1 MTTDLQVRMAGS
13 DDDLRTCLR
22 IRWTVFVEEQG
33 VPPSLEVD
41 EHDREPATVH
51 ALGLY
56 RGVPAGAGRV
66 VPLSET
72 AAKIGRVAVI
82 DDARGR
88 GLGQLILR
96 ALEDEARR
104 RGAAVV
110 TLGAQVRARAFYER
124 LGYAALGEVFDDA
137 GIPHIEMRKT
147 L

>member
-1 MTTDLQVRMAGS
+1 MTDIQVRLATS
-13 DDDLRTCLR
+13 DDELRTCLR
-22 IRWTVFVEEQG
+22 IRWTVFVEEQK

-66 VPLSET
+66 VPLTET
-72 AAKIGRVAVI
+72 VAKIGRLAVI
-82 DDARGR
+82 DDARGH
-88 GLGQLILR
+88 GLGQSILR

-104 RGAAVV
+104 RGASEV
-110 TLGAQVRARAFYER
+110 TLSAQVHARAFYQR
-124 LGYAALGEVFDDA
+124 LGYAAAGEVFDDA
-137 GIPHIEMRKT
+137 GIPHLEMRKS